1 MDSRF
6 SIATTPMAIATTTVQ
21 RSSLFEEGSF
31 EQRHSL
37 FRAFSR
43 SARGFQD
50 EQNEGGGRLVRVL
63 QPHLS
68 LRTECGKRQPLLLR
82 ASAASLVA
90 LRCSQG
96 IGAALSPGSLASRC
110 CSTLAS

>member
-1 MDSRF
+1 M
-6 SIATTPMAIATTTVQ
+6 MAIATTVQ
-21 RSSLFEEGSF
+21 SKAVYSAL
-31 EQRHSL
+31 
-37 FRAFSR
+37 AFSR

-110 CSTLAS
+110 CSTLASQWCVSAGDYL